1 MLVQVVGAGFPKS
14 MLIVI
19 RELTSLIASPGLLVR
34 RFDLR
39 ALTCGL
45 YRILGL

>member
-1 MLVQVVGAGFPKS
+1 MYKLLLLSPAFPKS

-19 RELTSLIASPGLLVR
+19 RELTSLIATPEPLVR

-39 ALTCGL
+39 APTCGL
-45 YRILGL
+45 